1 MEILL
6 FRRCLDIKG
15 ELKGK
20 QQICEVASA
29 MELLGNDA
37 KGDPSIKAEN
47 KEYKE
52 LGTKIATLRIVDD
65 R

>member
-1 MEILL
+1 
-6 FRRCLDIKG
+6 
-15 ELKGK
+15 
-20 QQICEVASA
+20 

-37 KGDPSIKAEN
+37 KGDPAIKSEN

-52 LGTKIATLRIVDD
+52 LGTKVATLRIVDD

>member
-1 MEILL
+1 M
-6 FRRCLDIKG
+6 
-15 ELKGK
+15 KGK
-20 QQICEVASA
+20 QQICDVASA

-52 LGTKIATLRIVDD
+52 LGTKVATLRIVDD